1 MKTTTSSFSLKAF
14 LSLGGLHGSL
24 ILLSMSFILPFVW
37 MILASLKPLE
47 QVNAPSWI
55 PVPNPWLTERDVRDP
70 EALVHWFSHSR
81 QGAAAW
87 LRAAFSKPLV
97 EMLQEHERDQHRSG
111 VLLASL
117 LNDINAI
124 LHQEKLWTQP
134 AFADHLVG
142 VDIDRDGA
150 LGRGLSNREILNAAT
165 SGLLREPNWFQW
177 QNYLKVFEEVPFARY
192 YWNSILVAC
201 WVTFLQVFTSSLA
214 AFSFARLQWKG
225 RDKVFMLYLSTM
237 MLPALVMTIP
247 NYQIMIELG
256 LVDSLSGLVIPGAFS
271 AFGTFML
278 RQFMLGIS
286 PSLDEAAEIDGASK
300 WQLYWDIIL
309 PLARPGLIT
318 LAIFTFM
325 GNYNSFF
332 WPLVMVKSQH
342 LYTLPIGL
350 LYFDSSAGQETNLLM
365 AAVTMSIAPMILLFV
380 ALQKYL
386 VKGIQ
391 LGGVKE

>member
-1 MKTTTSSFSLKAF
+1 
-14 LSLGGLHGSL
+14 
-24 ILLSMSFILPFVW
+24 
-37 MILASLKPLE
+37 
-47 QVNAPSWI
+47 
-55 PVPNPWLTERDVRDP
+55 
-70 EALVHWFSHSR
+70 
-81 QGAAAW
+81 
-87 LRAAFSKPLV
+87 
-97 EMLQEHERDQHRSG
+97 
-111 VLLASL
+111 
-117 LNDINAI
+117 
-124 LHQEKLWTQP
+124 
-134 AFADHLVG
+134 
-142 VDIDRDGA
+142 
-150 LGRGLSNREILNAAT
+150 
-165 SGLLREPNWFQW
+165 
-177 QNYLKVFEEVPFARY
+177 
-192 YWNSILVAC
+192 
-201 WVTFLQVFTSSLA
+201 
-214 AFSFARLQWKG
+214 
-225 RDKVFMLYLSTM
+225 M

>member
-1 MKTTTSSFSLKAF
+1 MKTSNKDILIKRF
-14 LSLGGLHGSL
+14 LALGGLHTVL
-24 ILLSMSFILPFVW
+24 IILSMSFILPFVW
-37 MILASLKPLE
+37 MVLASLKPLE

-55 PVPNPWLTERDVRDP
+55 PEPNPWLTERDIRKP
-70 EALVHWFSHSR
+70 EAFAKFFIEDSKEASFMR
-81 QGAAAW
+81 QS
-87 LRAAFSKPLV
+87 FSKPLND
-97 EMLQEHERDQHRSG
+97 LLGRYKNDKQINDT
-111 VLLASL
+111 LLASL

-124 LHQEKLWTQP
+124 MSQKKLWDEDIFKTHLKGVEIK
-134 AFADHLVG
+134 DHSL
-142 VDIDRDGA
+142 
-150 LGRGLSNREILNAAT
+150 LSSGLTNRKILNAAT
-165 SGLLREPNWFQW
+165 SGLLGTPTWFQW
-177 QNYLKVFEEVPFARY
+177 HNYAKVFEEVPFARY
-192 YWNSILVAC
+192 YWNSIFVAC

-237 MLPALVMTIP
+237 MLPGLVMTIP

-256 LVDSLSGLVIPGAFS
+256 LVDSLSGLIIPGAFS

-286 PSLDEAAEIDGASK
+286 PSLDEAADIDGATK

-365 AAVTMSIAPMILLFV
+365 AAVTMSIVPMILIFV